1 MDEGTYRVGEP
12 EKIKARVKEL
22 KASGALVELPDGQTA
37 RLPVY
42 EIYPDFKPYEDFHER
57 AKDLVGQEIEVIEI
71 QDPIRSRSG
80 QRLVSYIRAKDDPW
94 KGVSS
99 WSEGDVKVMEV
110 VAKTKERVMGIVSP
124 GIRAE
129 ILLKPAW
136 ELLKV
141 PSWQRFGSPLVGD
154 EVAGLFHKDGIDEQN
169 HIVTFDYAGFVRSGI
184 SVKKLLSL
192 YGQETVGAFTTVD
205 NLHFGDSVGQGDLGN
220 LRVLHG
226 VDSILIVDDD
236 KVFLNSL
243 RTFLESRVRKAVA
256 CETYEDAV
264 NAIKADSAEFDLA
277 IIDVHIPR
285 DNRGGQYSD
294 HLGIDL
300 ARILRTQHSGCS
312 VVIITG
318 EDLNPSHR
326 KLQEAG
332 DLEISAF
339 FSKPFGVRDLYN
351 ALAAADAPPKP
362 ILELLPG
369 KEGIES
375 AYPERELASRS
386 DLGDAAD
393 SLRADINAEGVVLF
407 SIHPVTYSVSIIASS
422 DPNNLYSALKPKLD
436 RSPVRDAAIDRE
448 EIFANDALN
457 QSEFP
462 KHRWL
467 QRAYRYRS
475 CIGVSLRSY
484 HASPLAYA
492 LFAFH
497 RQRERFKEGEHLNRV
512 RLAAREMEHILYRRS
527 LDSELRQMKPF
538 ELMGKVYG
546 SMAHELTSLFSDEF
560 LLNELEGDLTS
571 ENCSTALEKVKILR
585 EQSRRA
591 SGILHTFR
599 SMARGQH
606 DIVEDFHFEEA
617 LPEMVKSFRGKA
629 EASDVALFFESSITG
644 SCRVRM
650 QKSGLELIIYNLL
663 LNAAQQL
670 ERLRFLR
677 DCRGEILIELEDD
690 TDYDGARW
698 CIIKIHDN
706 GPGIHKRD
714 FRRVFDVHYTTKDQ
728 GCGMG
733 LDICR
738 NIARRVS
745 SGGRNGELS
754 VSRSILL
761 AGTTFELRLP
771 LQ

>member
-1 MDEGTYRVGEP
+1 MDESTNRADEP
-12 EKIKARVKEL
+12 EKMKVRVKEV
-22 KASGALVELPDGQTA
+22 KALGVMVALSDDQTA
-37 RLPVY
+37 WLPVH
-42 EIYPDFKPYEDFHER
+42 EIYPDFKPHEDFRMR
-57 AKDLVGQEIEVIEI
+57 AKDLLGQEIEVIEI

-94 KGVSS
+94 KGVAS

-110 VAKTKERVMGIVSP
+110 VAKTKERVMGIVPP
-124 GIRAE
+124 GVRAE
-129 ILLKPAW
+129 LLLKSAW

-141 PSWQRFGSPLVGD
+141 PSWQRFGSPLVRD

-169 HIVTFDYAGFVRSGI
+169 RIVAMDYAGFVRSGI

-192 YGQETVGAFTTVD
+192 YGQETVGAFTEVD

-220 LRVLHG
+220 LRTLHG

-236 KVFLNSL
+236 VVFLNSL
-243 RTFLESRVRKAVA
+243 RVFLESRVSKVVA
-256 CETYEDAV
+256 CETYKDAADAIEAG
-264 NAIKADSAEFDLA
+264 NADFDLA

-285 DNRGGQYSD
+285 DNKGGQYRD

-300 ARILRTQHSGCS
+300 ARLLRTKHSECP

-318 EDLNPSHR
+318 EDLDPDHR
-326 KLQEAG
+326 KFQEAA

-339 FSKPFGVRDLYN
+339 FSKPFGVRELYHT
-351 ALAAADAPPKP
+351 LAAAEVSPKP

-369 KEGIES
+369 REGVGD
-375 AYPERELASRS
+375 AYPEGRPATVSGLR
-386 DLGDAAD
+386 DAAD
-393 SLRADINAEGVVLF
+393 SLREDINADGVVLF
-407 SIHPVTYSVSIIASS
+407 SIQPVTYTVNIIVSS
-422 DPNNLYSALKPKLD
+422 DPDGLYSTLKPKLD
-436 RSPVRDAAIDRE
+436 RSPVRDAAIGQE
-448 EIFANDALN
+448 EIFAIDA
-457 QSEFP
+457 SAEVEFP

-467 QRAYRYRS
+467 QRAYQYKS
-475 CIGVSLRSY
+475 CIGVNVRPR

-497 RQRERFKEGEHLNRV
+497 QQRERFDKGEHLGRV
-512 RLAAREMEHILYRRS
+512 QLAAREIEHILYRRS
-527 LDSELRQMKPF
+527 LESELRQVKPF

-560 LLNELEGDLTS
+560 LLDELEKDIS
-571 ENCSTALEKVKILR
+571 SANPATALEKVKTLR
-585 EQSRRA
+585 GQSKRA
-591 SGILHTFR
+591 SDILHTFR
-599 SMARGQH
+599 SMARSQH
-606 DIVEDFHFEEA
+606 DLTEDFRLEEA
-617 LPEMVKSFRGKA
+617 LPEIVKGFRGKA
-629 EASDVALFFESSITG
+629 GALDVTLFLESSNTG
-644 SCRVRM
+644 SCKVRM
-650 QKSGLELIIYNLL
+650 QKSGLDLIIYNLL

-677 DCRGEILIELEDD
+677 DCRGEILIELLDEADD
-690 TDYDGARW
+690 DGARW
-698 CIIKIHDN
+698 GMIMVHDN
-706 GPGIHKRD
+706 GPGIHRRD
-714 FRRVFDVHYTTKDQ
+714 FGRVFDVHYTTKEQ

-738 NIARRVS
+738 SIARSVS
-745 SGGRNGELS
+745 FGGRNGELS